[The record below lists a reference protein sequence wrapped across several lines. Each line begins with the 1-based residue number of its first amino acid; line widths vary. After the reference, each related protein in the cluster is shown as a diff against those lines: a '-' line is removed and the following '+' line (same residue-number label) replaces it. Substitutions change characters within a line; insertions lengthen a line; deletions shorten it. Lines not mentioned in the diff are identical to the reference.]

1 MQMLKLTKSKIKV
14 SIHSCPLLT
23 KNIEKMA
30 VLIFIFSSSCL
41 NNNKKK
47 DTQCFLAPRIVR
59 YSHFKIL
66 YIHTKIKY
74 FTGRADFYIASSPVP

>member
-47 DTQCFLAPRIVR
+47 
-59 YSHFKIL
+59 KIL
-66 YIHTKIKY
+66 NVFWLPELSDIHILKYYI
-74 FTGRADFYIASSPVP
+74 FTQK